1 MRITAVRHA
10 WPNPPGFHMK
20 RPFGH
25 FDYTFVHFTT
35 SVELY
40 MDDKTIIVPEH
51 ACIIY
56 SPGTPQYFC
65 CPEGMIHD
73 WFHFVDIPSDF
84 FEKIGLPTDVLI
96 FPNQWSFITELV
108 EEIENEFFAQREYD
122 EELIDIKAKELF
134 IKLSRSINAKNKYD
148 EITDRKLKAGLRQ
161 LRAEIVGNLSHNW
174 TVAEMASRLM
184 LSESRFAH
192 IYHVYY
198 GTSPIEDV
206 IRVRINKAQS
216 MLKFTDNPICEIANS
231 LGYRNT
237 THFCR
242 QFRKYVGV
250 SPSQYR
256 NKPY

>member
-1 MRITAVRHA
+1 MRITSVRHA
-10 WPNPPGFHMK
+10 WPNPPGFFMK
-20 RPFGH
+20 RPLGH
-25 FDYTFVHFTT
+25 SDYSFVHFTT

-40 MDDKTIIVPEH
+40 IDDKSIIVPEH

-56 SPGTPQYFC
+56 NPGTPQYFY
-65 CPEGMIHD
+65 CPDGMVHD
-73 WFHFVDIPSDF
+73 WFHFVDVPPDL
-84 FEKIGLPTDVLI
+84 FEKLSLPTDVLI

-134 IKLSRSINAKNKYD
+134 IKLSRSVSAKNKYD
-148 EITDRKLKAGLRQ
+148 EITDQKIKSSLRQ
-161 LRAEIVGNLSHNW
+161 LRAEIVSNLSHTW

-192 IYHVYY
+192 VYHVYY
-198 GTSPIEDV
+198 GTSPIDDV

-216 MLKFTDNPICEIANS
+216 KLKFTDDPVSEIANS

-242 QFRKYVGV
+242 QFRKCVGL

-256 NKPY
+256 CDSR